1 MSKIFTAI
9 SSGKFKGKKLELPS
23 LSTTRSTKN
32 IVKGSF
38 FDTLRDELAG
48 KIFIEG
54 FGGSAVMAC
63 EALSNGADSAIA
75 IEKDRVAFKL
85 TAKNMA
91 SVDGDSFEILADIVN
106 SQTKPV
112 LLYLDPP
119 FDTRDGFNGVYDAL
133 SKLIAGLKK
142 DKIFMIVFEHASSF
156 KFSDKIANFILLK
169 SKKFGAT
176 TLSYF
181 I

>member
-1 MSKIFTAI
+1 
-9 SSGKFKGKKLELPS
+9 
-23 LSTTRSTKN
+23 
-32 IVKGSF
+32 
-38 FDTLRDELAG
+38 
-48 KIFIEG
+48 
-54 FGGSAVMAC
+54 
-63 EALSNGADSAIA
+63 GADRAIA
-75 IEKDRVAFKL
+75 NEKDRAAFKL
-85 TAKNMA
+85 TTKNMA
-91 SVDGDSFEILADIVN
+91 SVDELNLRAINGDSFEILADIVN

-119 FDTRDGFNGVYDAL
+119 FDMRDGFSGVYDAL
-133 SKLIAGLKK
+133 SKLIADLKK

-156 KFSDKIANFILLK
+156 KFSDKIANFTLLK